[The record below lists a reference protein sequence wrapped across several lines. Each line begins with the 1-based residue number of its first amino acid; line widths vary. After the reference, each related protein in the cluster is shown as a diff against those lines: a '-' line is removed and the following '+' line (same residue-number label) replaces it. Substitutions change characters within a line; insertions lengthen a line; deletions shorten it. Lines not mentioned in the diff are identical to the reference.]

1 MPTTSASPNL
11 HTLTAT
17 EAAAS
22 IREGRL
28 SPVALAKALL
38 KRIDAVDPLVRA
50 WVTIDPEQSLAV
62 AAEREAEA
70 AAGRFRGSLHGVPV
84 AVKDIFHVAGM
95 VTTCGAAPLFHQRPT
110 RDAAAVSRL
119 RQAGAIVLG
128 KVTTAEFA
136 FFDPPETRNPWHA
149 DHTPGGSSSGSAAAV
164 AAGMVP
170 VALGT
175 QTAGSVLRPAAYC
188 GVVGFKPAHGRISCG
203 GVVPLAPQ
211 FDHVGTFTRSV
222 ADAALALDVLAGHD
236 PADPFSRP
244 DPPDNYCA
252 AVWSLLR
259 TETGPR
265 LGFVRRP
272 YLDRAVPEVA
282 EHLEATARRLAE
294 AGAAV
299 NEVELPGSL
308 EGLFDAGFR
317 VMQVAAAAFH
327 RDRFRRHPDQLR
339 PKLRGLIEAGLQV
352 SGVDYAAAE
361 EHCRRFKT
369 AVAPLLAQ
377 VDALL
382 LPVADS
388 PAPKGLESTGDP
400 SFSAPWSFTGIPA
413 LALPSGLATS
423 GLPLAVQLVAAD
435 EGRLLAVAAWCEAV
449 VGVAQS
455 PPLPASSPGGS
466 VVGTT
471 A

>member
-1 MPTTSASPNL
+1 MANGESSSL
-11 HTLTAT
+11 HTLTVAKV
-17 EAAAS
+17 AAL
-22 IREGRL
+22 IREGGL
-28 SPVALAKALL
+28 SPVALVGALL
-38 KRIDAVDPLVRA
+38 QRIDALDPLVRA
-50 WVTIDPEQSLAV
+50 WVTVDRERALAV
-62 AAEREAEA
+62 AAERQAEA
-70 AAGRFRGSLHGVPV
+70 AAGRLRGPLHGVPV
-84 AVKDIFHVAGM
+84 AVKDIFHVAGL
-95 VTTCGAAPLFHQRPT
+95 VTTCGAAPLFHQRPA

-119 RQAGAIVLG
+119 RQAGAIILG

-136 FFDPPETRNPWHA
+136 FFDPPETRNPWCP

-170 VALGT
+170 LALGT

-188 GVVGFKPAHGRISCG
+188 GVVGFKPAHGRISTR

-244 DPPDNYCA
+244 DPPDHYSA
-252 AVWSLLR
+252 AVSSNPR
-259 TETGPR
+259 TDKGPR

-282 EHLEATARRLAE
+282 EHLETTANRLAE
-294 AGAAV
+294 AGAV
-299 NEVELPGSL
+299 IKEVELPDTL

-317 VMQVAAAAFH
+317 GMQVAAAALH
-327 RDRFRRHPDQLR
+327 RDRFTHHPDQLR
-339 PKLRGLIEAGLQV
+339 PKLRALIEAGLRV
-352 SGVDYAAAE
+352 AGVDHALAE
-361 EHCRRFKT
+361 GHCRRFK
-369 AVAPLLAQ
+369 ADVAPLLAQ

-388 PAPKGLESTGDP
+388 PAPRGLESTGDP
-400 SFSAPWSFTGIPA
+400 FFSAPWSFAGIPA
-413 LALPSGLATS
+413 LALPSGMTTN

-435 EGRLLAVAAWCEAV
+435 ERRLLATAAWCEAV
-449 VGVAQS
+449 CGPAPS
-455 PPLPASSPGGS
+455 PPLPASLGRR
-466 VVGTT
+466 
-471 A
+471 